1 MMGKFCFHWSYLS
14 FSSFFSLERG
24 GILTMPR
31 SRIKYVCLSDCTG
44 MLREMLFPLPR
55 IYPHAM

>member
-24 GILTMPR
+24 GMFTMSS
-31 SRIKYVCLSDCTG
+31 SREKYVCLSDCTG
-44 MLREMLFPLPR
+44 MLRELLVSLSR
-55 IYPHAM
+55 IYVQAT